1 MLALTVL
8 ERILTF
14 TAVGCRFLFFFKPK
28 FTMVKLFVSEILVV
42 RNIPKRYLGISSI
55 EIRASL
61 VASLMAQRVKQETWV
76 GSLGQEDPLEIFL
89 TWQPTSVVLP
99 GESHGQRSLVGYSP
113 RDCQQSHTTEQLH
126 FYGNISNPLKGCMK
140 NTPTETFFILAQN

>member
-14 TAVGCRFLFFFKPK
+14 TAVGCRLFFFFKPK

-42 RNIPKRYLGISSI
+42 RNIPKKYLGISSI

-61 VASLMAQRVKQETWV
+61 VA
-76 GSLGQEDPLEIFL
+76 
-89 TWQPTSVVLP
+89 
-99 GESHGQRSLVGYSP
+99 
-113 RDCQQSHTTEQLH
+113 
-126 FYGNISNPLKGCMK
+126 
-140 NTPTETFFILAQN
+140 